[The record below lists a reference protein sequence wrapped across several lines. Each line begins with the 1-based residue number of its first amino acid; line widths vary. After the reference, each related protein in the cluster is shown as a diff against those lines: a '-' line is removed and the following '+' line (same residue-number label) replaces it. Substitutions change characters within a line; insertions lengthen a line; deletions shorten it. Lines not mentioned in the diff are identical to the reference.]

1 MGVLEGSMDKVPQR
15 EVDVAELLENR
26 PLGRFQLLTLLYGC
40 LILFVDGLDFSA
52 PNVGAKAI
60 QVAFHAEP
68 SAMGLV
74 FGWGY
79 FGMFAGSV
87 LLGYIGDKYGRKTG
101 AVLGVLAYS
110 LPAIFTIFA
119 TSIDEL
125 AVWRFLAGIGIGGV
139 VPNTIA
145 LLTETAPKRHR
156 VFFVMIAFVGYSLG
170 NASSAQI
177 AAWLMPLDGWPVVF
191 LAAGIAGM
199 LLSIALAFALPESI
213 PYLTATKPYSPKLR
227 RLLLRAAPELVL
239 IPETR
244 IVLRRPATEMKF
256 SLRLLFNSYRR
267 IATPLLWTA
276 YFADSLTFMTL
287 SAWLTFILVE
297 AGLPQQAAQLTF
309 SAGAFGAM
317 ILIPIVGRG
326 IDRFGPKVVVLF
338 AVAAISAIVY
348 LGTPGLTPA
357 VVMILA
363 VLGYACAAATH
374 HSLNGIVASF
384 YPTVVR
390 GNGVGYATGMGRIGA
405 IVGPVVAGYLL
416 SASLPLNQV
425 LFFMAAPDLVVA
437 AACVA
442 LDVLRRSASARA
454 DFANRLP
461 VTQTKEQLA

>member
-1 MGVLEGSMDKVPQR
+1 MDKVRTP
-15 EVDVAELLENR
+15 EVDIAELLENR
-26 PLGRFQLLTLLYGC
+26 PLGRFQLLTLLFGC

-60 QVAFHAEP
+60 QLAFHADP

-110 LPAIFTIFA
+110 LPALLTIFA
-119 TSIDEL
+119 GSIGEL

-156 VFFVMIAFVGYSLG
+156 VLFVMIAFVGYSLG
-170 NASSAQI
+170 NASCGQI
-177 AAWLMPLDGWPVVF
+177 AAWLMPAYGWPVVF
-191 LAAGIAGM
+191 LAAGAAGLSLSVV
-199 LLSIALAFALPESI
+199 LLFALPESI
-213 PYLTATKPYSPKLR
+213 PFLTATRPDSHELR
-227 RLLLRAAPELVL
+227 RLIARAVPELL
-239 IPETR
+239 LTPDTR
-244 IVLRRPATEMKF
+244 IVLRRPSSETKF
-256 SLRLLFNSYRR
+256 SLKLLFNSYRR
-267 IATPLLWTA
+267 IATPLLWLA

-297 AGLPQQAAQLTF
+297 AGLPQQQAQLTF
-309 SAGAFGAM
+309 SAGAVGAM

-338 AVAAISAIVY
+338 ALCAIGAIIY
-348 LGTPGLTPA
+348 LGMPGLTPA
-357 VVMILA
+357 SVMTLA
-363 VLGYACAAATH
+363 VFGYACAAATH

-384 YPTVVR
+384 YPTIVR
-390 GNGVGYATGMGRIGA
+390 GNGVGYATGMGRVGA

-416 SASLPLNQV
+416 SANLPPGQV
-425 LFFMAAPDLVVA
+425 LFFIASPDLVVA
-437 AACVA
+437 ASCVA
-442 LDVLRRSASARA
+442 LDVLRRSRSARA
-454 DFANRLP
+454 DFANPRGTP
-461 VTQTKEQLA
+461 AAQIEEQPA